1 MLVRISERLM
11 RILLVGTLCT
21 AALHCLGGCSTIRT
35 TDPDQTATEQFLQSE
50 ATRLAVR
57 QLNAD
62 LLRDRKVFVDIS
74 FLNSSVINSVLIPRV
89 QEITPENQFLVAE
102 LRARLLLSGARLVE
116 KREDCEVVVEV
127 RTGGIGIDRS
137 DFLLG
142 IPGLILEAPAP
153 GTSTPITT
161 PELAIIQSTKQRG
174 FASAAIVAYW
184 RDTGEII
191 SASGPF
197 VGRTTRDDS
206 WFFGFGPNSVGNI
219 PPVQKPATT
228 RPSN

>member
-1 MLVRISERLM
+1 MSERLM
-11 RILLVGTLCT
+11 KLTLIILAGF
-21 AALHCLGGCSTIRT
+21 AALRYAGGCSDVRT
-35 TDPDQTATEQFLQSE
+35 TDPEQTATEQFLQSE

-62 LLRDRKVFVDIS
+62 LLRDRKVFVDTS
-74 FLNSSVINSVLIPRV
+74 FLNSSVLQSAVVPRI
-89 QEITPENQFLVAE
+89 QEITPQNQFLLAE
-102 LRARLLLSGARLVE
+102 LRARLLLAGARMVE

-142 IPGLILEAPAP
+142 IPGLVLSAPAP
-153 GTSTPITT
+153 GTNTPITT
-161 PELAIIQSTKQRG
+161 PELAIVKSTKQRG
-174 FASAAIVAYW
+174 FSSAAFVAYW

-197 VGRTTRDDS
+197 VGRTTRDDN
-206 WFFGFGPNSVGNI
+206 WFFGFGPNTVGNI
-219 PPVQKPATT
+219 APVQKPSATQ
-228 RPSN
+228 PSR